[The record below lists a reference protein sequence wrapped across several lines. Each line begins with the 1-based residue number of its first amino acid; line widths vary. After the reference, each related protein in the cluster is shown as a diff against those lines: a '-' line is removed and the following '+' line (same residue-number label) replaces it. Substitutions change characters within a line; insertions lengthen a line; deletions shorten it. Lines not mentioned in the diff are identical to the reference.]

1 MKLRPLL
8 ASLAVAAF
16 AAFTSVS
23 AAPLAR
29 HVVLIGVDGLSP
41 RGILETETPHLR
53 ALAQR
58 GAHTWHA
65 RAVMPTS
72 SSPNWAS
79 MIMGAGPEQHGVT
92 SNDWQPDKFDIAPV
106 VKGPRGIFP
115 TIYGVRR
122 EQRPDAMI
130 GIFHDWKDYAR
141 LVERDMVD
149 VIEHPINDGKT
160 DMGARQTMAAAI
172 KFLGAKKPTF
182 LFVHLD
188 HVDHA
193 GHQIGW
199 FTEEYFAAVRVA
211 DKLIGDMVAAI
222 KQAGLE
228 NNTIILITSDH
239 GGAGKKHGGATMGEI
254 EIPWIIAGP
263 AIKPGHV
270 ITAPVNTYDTAPTLA
285 KIFGITPPTC
295 WIARPVTSAFVQPVE

>member
-41 RGILETETPHLR
+41 RGILETDTPHLR
-53 ALAQR
+53 ALVQR

-115 TIYGVRR
+115 TIYGALR

-149 VIEHPINDGKT
+149 AIEHPINDGKT

-172 KFLGAKKPTF
+172 KFLDGKRPTF

-228 NNTIILITSDH
+228 KDTIILVTSDH
-239 GGAGKKHGGATMGEI
+239 GGVGKKHGGATMGEI

-285 KIFGITPPTC
+285 KIFDLTPPTG
-295 WIARPVTSAFVQPVE
+295 WIARPVASAFVQGVD

>member
-79 MIMGAGPEQHGVT
+79 MIMGAGPEQHQG
-92 SNDWQPDKFDIAPV
+92 
-106 VKGPRGIFP
+106 
-115 TIYGVRR
+115 
-122 EQRPDAMI
+122 DAT
-130 GIFHDWKDYAR
+130 A
-141 LVERDMVD
+141 ERHRVD
-149 VIEHPINDGKT
+149 VT
-160 DMGARQTMAAAI
+160 R
-172 KFLGAKKPTF
+172 
-182 LFVHLD
+182 
-188 HVDHA
+188 
-193 GHQIGW
+193 
-199 FTEEYFAAVRVA
+199 
-211 DKLIGDMVAAI
+211 
-222 KQAGLE
+222 
-228 NNTIILITSDH
+228 
-239 GGAGKKHGGATMGEI
+239 GG
-254 EIPWIIAGP
+254 
-263 AIKPGHV
+263 
-270 ITAPVNTYDTAPTLA
+270 
-285 KIFGITPPTC
+285 C
-295 WIARPVTSAFVQPVE
+295 RPMRRWRGR